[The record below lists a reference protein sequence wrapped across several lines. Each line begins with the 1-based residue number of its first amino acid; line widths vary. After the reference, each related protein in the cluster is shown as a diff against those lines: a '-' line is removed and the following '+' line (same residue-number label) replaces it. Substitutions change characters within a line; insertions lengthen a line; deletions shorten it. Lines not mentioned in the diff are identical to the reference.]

1 MPACVR
7 LSTIDSGRGV
17 LVSGTPAAG
26 TAAMAVVTA
35 PGQLLLWSAAAVMA
49 APDVVVAVAGQLLLL
64 ISSWSSSE
72 LSANCHTRVRAK
84 CQANCHAA

>member
-1 MPACVR
+1 MARCGDASVR
-7 LSTIDSGRGV
+7 TAQHDRLWSGV

-64 ISSWSSSE
+64 MLVVTGPARS
-72 LSANCHTRVRAK
+72 
-84 CQANCHAA
+84 